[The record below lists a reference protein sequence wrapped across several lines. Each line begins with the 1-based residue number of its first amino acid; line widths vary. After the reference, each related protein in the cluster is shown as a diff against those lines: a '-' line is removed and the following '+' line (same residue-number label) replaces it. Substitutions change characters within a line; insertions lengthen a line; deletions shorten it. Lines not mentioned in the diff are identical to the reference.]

1 MLLVT
6 RERRNSLPY
15 WENIMQK
22 PVKISSVYFTI
33 KLGSGRPALANYY
46 KPKSINAKFPINVI
60 TSNGRDLK

>member
-6 RERRNSLPY
+6 GAKNPRIIRED
-15 WENIMQK
+15 IMQK

-33 KLGSGRPALANYY
+33 KLGSGRTALANYY

>member
-6 RERRNSLPY
+6 GAKNPRIIPED
-15 WENIMQK
+15 IMQK
-22 PVKISSVYFTI
+22 NAKISSVYFTI

>member
-1 MLLVT
+1 
-6 RERRNSLPY
+6 
-15 WENIMQK
+15 MQK
-22 PVKISSVYFTI
+22 NVKISSVYFTI

>member
-6 RERRNSLPY
+6 GAKNPRIIGEI
-15 WENIMQK
+15 IMQK

-33 KLGSGRPALANYY
+33 KLGSGRTALANYY

>member
-6 RERRNSLPY
+6 GAKNPRIIRED
-15 WENIMQK
+15 IMQK

-33 KLGSGRPALANYY
+33 KLGSGRTSLANYY